1 MSLIL
6 ETMVHLMIKILFI
19 LFLIPSIAFGGAA
32 TIGGVDVGDIDT
44 LGGVPIEDI
53 DTFSGVEVSACN
65 TSSAIFWW
73 RAEAT
78 DFSGTNGTL
87 DYALTDDV
95 GTVESS
101 AAINSA
107 AAKIGTN
114 GLDCP
119 SGDDN
124 VRFDIPADLDD
135 EGLFAAWVRF
145 VDYEAED
152 DIFRLYAV
160 SGTNEMRIRM
170 YGTDELKV
178 TWDDGGTGRDNVI
191 TTDANISL
199 NTWYFIEFAWKTST
213 NYREIKVNGVTP
225 TGGLSSATIGS
236 FASATLYGYFG
247 NTLAGGTP
255 DFHMDN
261 MMLFT
266 DSTVDAY
273 TECRDLDEWPE

>member
-1 MSLIL
+1 
-6 ETMVHLMIKILFI
+6 MIKIL
-19 LFLIPSIAFGGAA
+19 LALLLIPSIAFGAPD
-32 TIGGVDVGDIDT
+32 TIGGVAVGDIDT

-73 RAEAT
+73 RAEAF

-87 DYALTDDV
+87 DYALFVGGDV
-95 GTVESS
+95 GTNIST

-114 GLDCP
+114 GLDIP
-119 SGDDN
+119 TGDDS
-124 VRFDIPADLDD
+124 VQFDVPADLDD
-135 EGLFAAWVRF
+135 EGHFAAWVRF

-160 SGTNEMRIRM
+160 SGTNVMTIRM

-178 TWDDGGTGRDNVI
+178 TWDDGGTGRDDLI

-199 NTWYFIEFAWKTST
+199 NTWYFIEFSWKTST
-213 NYREIKVNGVTP
+213 NHREIKVNGVTP

-247 NTLAGGTP
+247 NTLNGGTP

-273 TECRDLDEWPE
+273 TNCRDLDEWPE